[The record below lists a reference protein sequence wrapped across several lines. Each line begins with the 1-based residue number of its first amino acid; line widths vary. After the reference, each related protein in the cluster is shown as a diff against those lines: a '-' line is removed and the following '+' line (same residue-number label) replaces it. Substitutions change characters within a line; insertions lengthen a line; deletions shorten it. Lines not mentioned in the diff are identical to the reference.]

1 MGLVSRSLKLLRPRL
16 LEEPPLSEG
25 PGPSLPG
32 RSVRMRIGPL
42 FNPTLQIQNK
52 TKKLLSIHGE
62 NKTKINM
69 QPIMLLIRLHY
80 FIPQV
85 SFVGVYAAIIL
96 PSMPS
101 IPGWTVMRHARHCSS
116 GSHRAIMNGHRPPLI
131 SVSAVCV
138 TEFGAGRRRWL
149 SSADRF
155 KVLGV
160 TLKARALSVRSRA
173 TLLCLWLT
181 IKPVTS

>member
-1 MGLVSRSLKLLRPRL
+1 MGLESRSLKLLRPRL

-42 FNPTLQIQNK
+42 FNPALQIQKK
-52 TKKLLSIHGE
+52 TKKKIFNSWR
-62 NKTKINM
+62 KTKHAHA
-69 QPIMLLIRLHY
+69 IMLLIRLHY

-85 SFVGVYAAIIL
+85 SLVGVHAAIVL

-101 IPGWTVMRHARHCSS
+101 IPGWTVVRHARHCSS
-116 GSHRAIMNGHRPPLI
+116 GSHGAIMNGHRPPLI

-138 TEFGAGRRRWL
+138 AEFGAGRRRWL
-149 SSADRF
+149 SSADCF

-173 TLLCLWLT
+173 TFLRLWLT

>member
-42 FNPTLQIQNK
+42 FNPALQIQNK
-52 TKKLLSIHGE
+52 TKKIAFNSWR
-62 NKTKINM
+62 KTKQKHM
-69 QPIMLLIRLHY
+69 HPIMLLIRLHH

-85 SFVGVYAAIIL
+85 SLVGVYAAIIL

-101 IPGWTVMRHARHCSS
+101 IPG
-116 GSHRAIMNGHRPPLI
+116 
-131 SVSAVCV
+131 
-138 TEFGAGRRRWL
+138 
-149 SSADRF
+149 
-155 KVLGV
+155 
-160 TLKARALSVRSRA
+160 
-173 TLLCLWLT
+173 
-181 IKPVTS
+181 